1 MEKRVECESIWPR
14 CSKSFDSD
22 AAVISCW
29 PRGKNGGELLL
40 NVSSLSNLLSP
51 TLFLSML
58 RLCTNLVP
66 RSGSRKIFPI
76 FLPPKYYFLICL
88 ARISLWN
95 SISRLNR
102 SFFFSSPPFQFKS
115 RFQTR
120 LEETFG
126 RKDPIDTV
134 EIFTRR
140 SLFLQQ
146 VVESWKNYF
155 PYQCI
160 SPIILN
166 FSGNVSIDRPE
177 ITLGN
182 FFLRAKEISFQLI
195 KLCWNSRPAYL
206 VHTHTHTFEN

>member
-102 SFFFSSPPFQFKS
+102 SFFFPLPPFNLNHDFKLGWKKRWEERIRS
-115 RFQTR
+115 TR
-120 LEETFG
+120 WKFLLV
-126 RKDPIDTV
+126 DPCFCNKLWKVGKI
-134 EIFTRR
+134 IFLINASAR
-140 SLFLQQ
+140 SF
-146 VVESWKNYF
+146 
-155 PYQCI
+155 
-160 SPIILN
+160 
-166 FSGNVSIDRPE
+166 
-177 ITLGN
+177 
-182 FFLRAKEISFQLI
+182 
-195 KLCWNSRPAYL
+195 
-206 VHTHTHTFEN
+206 